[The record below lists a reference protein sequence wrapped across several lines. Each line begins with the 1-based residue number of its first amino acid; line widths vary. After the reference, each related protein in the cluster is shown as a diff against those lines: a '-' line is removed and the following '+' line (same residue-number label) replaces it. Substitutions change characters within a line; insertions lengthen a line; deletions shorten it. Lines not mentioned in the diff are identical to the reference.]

1 MSWVLVALSSGSA
14 GAALWWAL
22 KMRGR
27 LNQIQQKYAPALQI
41 DRYIQEEESK
51 FAEAKIKAKQEL
63 EDIHNKGRTSR
74 LQLEKDLA
82 SLKVEY
88 EGIQHE
94 LAETEKQLSLSRE
107 ETVYQSY
114 GYYEPNYGFESPG
127 EWEHH
132 LKLLNTEIKN
142 MLGHVQNAEK
152 ATAKKLAAGYI
163 QEVVSFNN
171 STAKGI
177 KMQKA
182 SIQLLL
188 RAFNGECDSF
198 IVKVA
203 YKSVTLMQ
211 RRIQSSYE
219 AICKVGERKPCIN
232 QQ

>member
-152 ATAKKLAAGYI
+152 ATAKKTSG
-163 QEVVSFNN
+163 
-171 STAKGI
+171 
-177 KMQKA
+177 
-182 SIQLLL
+182 
-188 RAFNGECDSF
+188 
-198 IVKVA
+198 
-203 YKSVTLMQ
+203 
-211 RRIQSSYE
+211 RIYPGSSLF
-219 AICKVGERKPCIN
+219 
-232 QQ
+232 